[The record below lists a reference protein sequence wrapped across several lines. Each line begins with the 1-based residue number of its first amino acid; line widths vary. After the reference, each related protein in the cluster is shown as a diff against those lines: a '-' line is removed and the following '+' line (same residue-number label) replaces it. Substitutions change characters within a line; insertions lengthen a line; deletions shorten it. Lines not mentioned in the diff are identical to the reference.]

1 MPQRQPAP
9 DVPDLNSLPDHALL
23 TQQQLH
29 KLTGFALI
37 TFRIW
42 STQGRGP
49 KITRVE
55 GRPRYM
61 ARDVRAWLEAGNAEA
76 RP

>member
-1 MPQRQPAP
+1 MPQRQLAP
-9 DVPDLNSLPDHALL
+9 DIPDINALPEHALL

-42 STQGRGP
+42 ASQGRGP
-49 KITRVE
+49 KVTRIN
-55 GRPRYM
+55 GNLPRYM
-61 ARDVRAWLEAGNAEA
+61 ARDVRAWIEGNHAEA
-76 RP
+76 

>member
-1 MPQRQPAP
+1 MTQRSTAP
-9 DVPDLNSLPDHALL
+9 EVPDLNTLPEHALL

-29 KLTGFALI
+29 RLTGFALI

-42 STQGRGP
+42 AAQGRGP

-61 ARDVRAWLEAGNAEA
+61 ARDVRAWLEASRAA
-76 RP
+76 A